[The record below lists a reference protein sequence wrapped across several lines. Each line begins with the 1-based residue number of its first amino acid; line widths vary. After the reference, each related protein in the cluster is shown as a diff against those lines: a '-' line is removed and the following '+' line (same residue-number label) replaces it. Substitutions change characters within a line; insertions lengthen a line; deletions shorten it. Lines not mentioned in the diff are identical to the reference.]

1 MSGNLQSGVSA
12 PGAPPDVA
20 LPFPADI
27 RQLRK
32 RWQFLACA
40 KGKSLARGGVVIQ
53 ILPRTDS
60 DPAIGVGFTA
70 TKKVGGA
77 VVRNRA
83 KRRLREAARQLLPL
97 HGSPSHD
104 YVFVARAG
112 AAERAWPRLLDD
124 AKSALLSLASGGGD
138 DPRPY
143 RSKSMGR
150 SKAPSAGKKSPD
162 GQR

>member
-1 MSGNLQSGVSA
+1 MTGDLQGGVSVSGV
-12 PGAPPDVA
+12 PDEAEAA
-20 LPFPADI
+20 LPANI
-27 RQLRK
+27 RHLRK

-40 KGKSLARGGVVIQ
+40 KGKSLARGGLVIQ
-53 ILPRTDS
+53 ILPRPDG

-83 KRRLREAARQLLPL
+83 KRRMREVARQLLPL

-124 AKSALLSLASGGGD
+124 AKSALIALAAGGGD

-143 RSKSMGR
+143 RSKSSGR
-150 SKAPSAGKKSPD
+150 APSAGKKSPD

>member
-1 MSGNLQSGVSA
+1 MSWDLKGGVSA
-12 PGAPPDVA
+12 PDAPSGAPPA
-20 LPFPADI
+20 QL
-27 RQLRK
+27 RHLRK

-53 ILPRTDS
+53 ILPRADD

-104 YVFVARAG
+104 YVFVARVG
-112 AAERAWPRLLDD
+112 AVERPWPRLLDD
-124 AKSALLSLASGGGD
+124 AKLALLALASGGGD

-150 SKAPSAGKKSPD
+150 SKATSAGKKSPD

>member
-1 MSGNLQSGVSA
+1 MTGDLQGGVSA
-12 PGAPPDVA
+12 SDASDAP
-20 LPFPADI
+20 LPASL
-27 RQLRK
+27 RHLRK

-40 KGKSLARGGVVIQ
+40 KGKSLARGGLVIQ
-53 ILPRTDS
+53 ILPRPDG

-83 KRRLREAARQLLPL
+83 KRRMREVARQLLPL

-124 AKSALLSLASGGGD
+124 AKSALLALAAGGGD
-138 DPRPY
+138 EPRPY
-143 RSKSMGR
+143 RSKSVGR
-150 SKAPSAGKKSPD
+150 APSAGKKSPD

>member
-1 MSGNLQSGVSA
+1 MNGDPQGGVCASD
-12 PGAPPDVA
+12 GAQAEMVHPR
-20 LPFPADI
+20 PADI
-27 RQLRK
+27 RRLRK

-53 ILPRTDS
+53 ILPRADD

-124 AKSALLSLASGGGD
+124 AKSALLALAAGGGD

-150 SKAPSAGKKSPD
+150 APSAGKKSPD